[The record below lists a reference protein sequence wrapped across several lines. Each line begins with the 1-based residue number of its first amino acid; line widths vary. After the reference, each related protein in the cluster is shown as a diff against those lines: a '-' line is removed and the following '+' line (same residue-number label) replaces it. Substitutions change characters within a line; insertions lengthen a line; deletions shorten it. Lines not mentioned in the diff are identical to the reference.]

1 MSQGW
6 SHTTEAD
13 DDDDN
18 DNDDDDDDDNDGE
31 SDENK
36 GIRDV
41 WEGNLCSPAVLIMTM
56 MMMTTMMKENN
67 ENDDDCAG
75 KNVELISN
83 YSQWVE
89 SQLAYFLNLYRQP
102 EDDGDDED
110 KEEGGDEDGDEDAI
124 FLELCKARSLGN
136 IPDPNF

>member
-1 MSQGW
+1 
-6 SHTTEAD
+6 
-13 DDDDN
+13 
-18 DNDDDDDDDNDGE
+18 
-31 SDENK
+31 
-36 GIRDV
+36 
-41 WEGNLCSPAVLIMTM
+41 
-56 MMMTTMMKENN
+56 MTTMMKENN

-102 EDDGDDED
+102 EDDEDE
-110 KEEGGDEDGDEDAI
+110 EEGGDEDAI

-136 IPDPNF
+136 ISDPKF